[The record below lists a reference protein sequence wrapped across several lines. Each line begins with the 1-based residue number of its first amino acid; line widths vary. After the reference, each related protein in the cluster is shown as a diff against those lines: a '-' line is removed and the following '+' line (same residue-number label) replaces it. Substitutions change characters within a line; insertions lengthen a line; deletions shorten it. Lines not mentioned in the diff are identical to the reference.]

1 MLVAATVT
9 TLAGTGHRIQSPAAA
24 IAATLAV
31 LAGLAGLVVLAALVG
46 WVVLAGWVALAGL
59 GAATGGNT
67 TRSTGAVHR
76 IETGRQ
82 RIGLE
87 AQRAVIPW
95 ATGRRVRG
103 NSWVDKA
110 VISPAIAAGEPA

>member
-9 TLAGTGHRIQSPAAA
+9 TLAGTGRRIQSPAAA

-31 LAGLAGLVVLAALVG
+31 LAGLAGWVVLAALVA
-46 WVVLAGWVALAGL
+46 WVVLAGLAGWAVLVGWVALAGL

-67 TRSTGAVHR
+67 TRSTGAVRR
-76 IETGRQ
+76 IETGRP

-87 AQRAVIPW
+87 AQRAVIP
-95 ATGRRVRG
+95 
-103 NSWVDKA
+103 
-110 VISPAIAAGEPA
+110 

>member
-24 IAATLAV
+24 IAATSAGLAGWV
-31 LAGLAGLVVLAALVG
+31 VLVALAGLAGLAG
-46 WVVLAGWVALAGL
+46 WVVLVGWVALAGL

-67 TRSTGAVHR
+67 TRSTGAVRR
-76 IETGRQ
+76 IETARQ

-87 AQRAVIPW
+87 AQRAVIP
-95 ATGRRVRG
+95 
-103 NSWVDKA
+103 
-110 VISPAIAAGEPA
+110 